1 MLTRRRF
8 LAQSAASAF
17 ALPRLSSKTP
27 SHGVVDAHV
36 HVFERNPHFPFA
48 PGAHPPAEDAPPEK
62 LIALMRANGV
72 ARTVIIQVIHYK
84 WDNSF
89 LASVLK
95 RYPTLFHGVC
105 RVNPEDP
112 AAPDQLTRL
121 TEEGFRGVRLS
132 PAVDATGDWI
142 RGPLMPPLW
151 RRCNELKVPMTVLV
165 PATRLPDLVPL
176 IEANP
181 ELTVVIDHMADCPL
195 DRPDLLEHL
204 LDLARYPRVFVKI
217 SDMWSLSKQPYP
229 YPDAQDQVKRLLE
242 RFSAQRLMWAT
253 NWPVS
258 LAQLPYAKIVELYRD
273 HMSFLSRE
281 EREAILSKTV
291 QRVWPFGL

>member
-8 LAQSAASAF
+8 LAQSAVFLANAACPIHSASF
-17 ALPRLSSKTP
+17 AEWVGDHESPPT
-27 SHGVVDAHV
+27 SHPGTLLIDSHV
-36 HVFERNPHFPFA
+36 HVFERNPRFPFA
-48 PGAHPPAEDAPPEK
+48 PGAHPPADDAPPEK
-62 LIALMRANGV
+62 LIALMHANGV

-89 LASVLK
+89 LLSVLR

-112 AAPDQLTRL
+112 AAPDELARL

-132 PAVDATGDWI
+132 PAADATGDWI

-151 RRCNELKVPMTVLV
+151 RRCNELKVPMTLLV

-181 ELTVVIDHMADCPL
+181 SSRSSSITWPTARSIAPICSNTYLTSRAIRA
-195 DRPDLLEHL
+195 
-204 LDLARYPRVFVKI
+204 
-217 SDMWSLSKQPYP
+217 SSLKSPTCGRSP
-229 YPDAQDQVKRLLE
+229 
-242 RFSAQRLMWAT
+242 
-253 NWPVS
+253 NS
-258 LAQLPYAKIVELYRD
+258 LIPTPTHK
-273 HMSFLSRE
+273 SR
-281 EREAILSKTV
+281 
-291 QRVWPFGL
+291 